1 MNLISDQLPIS
12 ISIIIKFLDEMS
24 SLIKIKKN
32 AFIKRKR
39 KVWIKKNTPYLVEKK
54 ESLAESDK
62 GSFYNQEEWLE
73 EYLSM
78 NLYNTVETESEE
90 SETEYNQR
98 DLRSD

>member
-1 MNLISDQLPIS
+1 M
-12 ISIIIKFLDEMS
+12 
-24 SLIKIKKN
+24 
-32 AFIKRKR
+32 
-39 KVWIKKNTPYLVEKK
+39 VEKK

-78 NLYNTVETESEE
+78 SLYNTVETESEE